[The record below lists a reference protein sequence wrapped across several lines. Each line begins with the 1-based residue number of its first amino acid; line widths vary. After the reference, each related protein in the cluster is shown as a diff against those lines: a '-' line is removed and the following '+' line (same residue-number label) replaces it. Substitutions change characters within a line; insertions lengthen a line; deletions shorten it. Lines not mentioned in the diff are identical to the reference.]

1 MITVYHGSTSTIEH
15 PLANAGRDNLDFGK
29 GFYVTTGKEQAEKW
43 ARTVAKRQTE
53 ATAVLNVYD
62 FDKDRAVSEG
72 YRYLRFE
79 EYDREWLEFIADSRK
94 GGRKWE
100 AYDII
105 EGGIAN
111 DRVIDT
117 IEAYL
122 EGLTPLD
129 IALGLLSQH
138 RPNNQVAILNQKVID
153 GYMTF
158 RESIILTDRQGV

>member
-94 GGRKWE
+94 GGRK
-100 AYDII
+100 
-105 EGGIAN
+105 
-111 DRVIDT
+111 
-117 IEAYL
+117 
-122 EGLTPLD
+122 
-129 IALGLLSQH
+129 
-138 RPNNQVAILNQKVID
+138 
-153 GYMTF
+153 
-158 RESIILTDRQGV
+158 